1 MGAAKDELG
10 RAGEELAAGYLVGEG
25 MEILARNWRCRE
37 GEIDIVARDGAVLVV
52 VEVRTR
58 SSGAYGSAFASV
70 TEAKLARLRRLGARW
85 LAGQAERFASVRID
99 VVALDG
105 FAGTFSVRHE
115 KGVF

>member
-1 MGAAKDELG
+1 MGAKDELG
-10 RAGEELAAGYLVGEG
+10 RAGEQMAATYLVEKGL
-25 MEILARNWRCRE
+25 EILDRNWRCRD
-37 GEIDIVARDGAVLVV
+37 GEIDIVAREGAVLVV

-58 SSGAYGSAFASV
+58 SSDARGSAFASV

-85 LAGQAERFASVRID
+85 RAGRFERFASVRVD

-105 FAGTFSVRHE
+105 FAGTFSVRWE

>member
-1 MGAAKDELG
+1 MGAKDELG
-10 RAGEELAAGYLVGEG
+10 RAGEQLAATYLVGQGLEVL
-25 MEILARNWRCRE
+25 ERNWRCRE

-58 SSGAYGSAFASV
+58 SSGARGSAFASV

-85 LAGQAERFASVRID
+85 VSGQGRRFASVRVD

-105 FAGTFSVRHE
+105 FAGTFSIRHE
-115 KGVF
+115 KGIF